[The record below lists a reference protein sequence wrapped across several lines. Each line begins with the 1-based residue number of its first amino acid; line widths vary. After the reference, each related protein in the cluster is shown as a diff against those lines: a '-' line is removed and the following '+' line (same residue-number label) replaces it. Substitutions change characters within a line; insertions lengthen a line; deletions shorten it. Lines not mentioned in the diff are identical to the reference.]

1 MAPVVAH
8 GLPEPVT
15 QRGNRRHQIFFA
27 DADYAEYRRLMA
39 ASCAGCGTEVW
50 AYCLMPNHVHLIV
63 PAGRCDETVLHFNF
77 EPALCFLKPAS
88 PRLYERELGP
98 VLVAYL

>member
-8 GLPEPVT
+8 GLPDPVT
-15 QRGNRRHQIFFA
+15 QRGNRRPQTFVS
-27 DADYAEYRRLMA
+27 DADYRRLMA
-39 ASCAGCGTEVW
+39 AFCAGCGTEVW
-50 AYCLMPNHVHLIV
+50 AYRLMPNHVHLIV
-63 PAGRCDETVLHFNF
+63 PAGRCDETVSHFNF

-88 PRLYERELGP
+88 PPLYERERRP